1 MKVQP
6 SRILNG
12 RFGDNFKKTLVI
24 AVATFMI
31 SCVAVV
37 TSARASTN
45 RTTIAFSQ
53 TVEVPG
59 AILPGG
65 STYVFKLLKSVGNR
79 RMVQIT
85 NEAEDKVFAICLT
98 IPDYRQQPTS
108 HTIVEF
114 GESSAGSPVPIKVWF
129 YPGEKNGYRFVYQ
142 KQQAEQIASAYQQP
156 VPEGPGLATTTEA
169 TSAAT
174 IANLSS
180 TPIKVITPDTKEID
194 YAAADFTKADAS
206 DRFGV
211 DGTTTAAK

>member
-1 MKVQP
+1 MKNETLA
-6 SRILNG
+6 IAIA
-12 RFGDNFKKTLVI
+12 TLV
-24 AVATFMI
+24 I
-31 SCVAVV
+31 SCVAGV
-37 TSARASTN
+37 TCASASNN
-45 RTTIAFSQ
+45 RTTITFSQ

-79 RMVQIT
+79 RMVQIS
-85 NEAEDKVFAICLT
+85 NEADDKVLAICLT
-98 IPDYRQQPTS
+98 IPDYRHQPTS

-114 GESSAGSPVPIKVWF
+114 GESSAGSSVPIKVWF

-156 VPEGPGLATTTEA
+156 VPEGTALATGSEA
-169 TSAAT
+169 ASAST
-174 IANLSS
+174 IPNLSS
-180 TPIKVITPDTKEID
+180 TPIKVITPEKKEID